1 MHEIDQVIAAAK
13 SGSGTKGTCRRGR
26 SMSVVGLQSGK
37 HTLALIFSGFDL
49 GCVKTRLRDR
59 CAELFSQL
67 PSSERGCQCNRFR
80 YRRNRDGNSTRKL
93 RIGVFTQSGPRTEV
107 EPSLIATGY
116 PRAAS
121 NEYLLADLEAHQ
133 VLADHERPGIG
144 VARFGDQIFDRR
156 CGHVLA
162 RQ

>member
-1 MHEIDQVIAAAK
+1 MKRASLPLPLPLLRCIV
-13 SGSGTKGTCRRGR
+13 GTKRKWRDVR
-26 SMSVVGLQSGK
+26 PESVIEGK
-37 HTLALIFSGFDL
+37 ADL
-49 GCVKTRLRDR
+49 TIATAD
-59 CAELFSQL
+59 F
-67 PSSERGCQCNRFR
+67 RF
-80 YRRNRDGNSTRKL
+80 
-93 RIGVFTQSGPRTEV
+93 GPRTEV